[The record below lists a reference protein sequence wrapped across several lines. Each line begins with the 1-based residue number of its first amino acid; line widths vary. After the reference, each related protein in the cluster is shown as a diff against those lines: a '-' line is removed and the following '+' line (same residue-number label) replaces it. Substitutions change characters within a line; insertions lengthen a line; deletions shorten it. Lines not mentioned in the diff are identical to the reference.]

1 MNTRIRCR
9 VFILALMRRSG
20 KAGSWDMKNPSPSE
34 EKLGSET
41 KSLGQFPHN
50 HCCDAKA

>member
-1 MNTRIRCR
+1 
-9 VFILALMRRSG
+9 MRRSG
-20 KAGSWDMKNPSPSE
+20 KAGYVELKNPSPSE

-41 KSLGQFPHN
+41 KSLGQFPRN